1 MKYLMMSL
9 RVSPRF
15 PDSGSNQLVP
25 IIFPDTLVHA
35 VVYNSL
41 RRSMVSSYRDLGVEV
56 SVEIRSAGFISLTE
70 LICYGGS
77 ETLGVESH
85 PDDSKIIA
93 TFDYQ
98 GGLV

>member
-1 MKYLMMSL
+1 
-9 RVSPRF
+9 
-15 PDSGSNQLVP
+15 
-25 IIFPDTLVHA
+25 
-35 VVYNSL
+35 
-41 RRSMVSSYRDLGVEV
+41 
-56 SVEIRSAGFISLTE
+56 VEIRSAGFISLTE